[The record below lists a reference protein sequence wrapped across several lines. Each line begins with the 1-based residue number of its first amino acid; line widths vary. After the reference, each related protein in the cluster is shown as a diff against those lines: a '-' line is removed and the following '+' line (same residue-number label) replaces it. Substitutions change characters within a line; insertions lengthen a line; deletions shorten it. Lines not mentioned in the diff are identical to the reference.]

1 MLDALKSITEKLN
14 KVKNSKLTHVK
25 LFILNIS
32 FCLLPFLL
40 IFIMEFSILLI
51 IIIPLLTSI
60 LCGILEATNIK
71 YFFQYII
78 VKTELFR
85 NLNKEEKKLLEKK
98 KIHYSLKYI
107 DDTLLQIRNL
117 CINEVSSEKELKEI
131 LLFIL
136 NDENIEKKLK
146 IKIIETIEKNK
157 YCNEKLI
164 DIIYTEEI
172 NFKVFNYKLSDSFA
186 GTIQDKLMD
195 LIYNKSSLY
204 QIIKYESYQEE
215 LSAEKIV
222 NKILKT
228 FDIKSLIK
236 IIFEKDKSKLNNE
249 EKEINY
255 FFNNLDIEKFV
266 NIKIAILNKVLY
278 LKEIDNIKNYEEEF
292 FQLAKRLDVNKKM
305 LYIMEE
311 NLVIK
316 EELKIINI

>member
-1 MLDALKSITEKLN
+1 M
-14 KVKNSKLTHVK
+14 
-25 LFILNIS
+25 
-32 FCLLPFLL
+32 
-40 IFIMEFSILLI
+40 LLI
-51 IIIPLLTSI
+51 IIPILISI
-60 LCGILEATNIK
+60 LCGILDATNLK

-85 NLNKEEKKLLEKK
+85 TLNKEEKKLLENK
-98 KIHYSLKYI
+98 KIYYSLKYI

-117 CINEVSSEKELKEI
+117 CINEVSSEKELKDI

-146 IKIIETIEKNK
+146 IKIIESIEKNK

-164 DIIYTEEI
+164 DIIYKEEI
-172 NFKVFNYKLSDSFA
+172 NFKVVNYNLGELFA
-186 GTIQDKLMD
+186 GKIQNKLMD
-195 LIYNKSSLY
+195 LIYDKSSLY

-236 IIFEKDKSKLNNE
+236 IIFEKDKSKLNSD

-255 FFNNLDIEKFV
+255 FFNNLDIERLV

-278 LKEIDNIKNYEEEF
+278 SKEIDNIENYEEEF
-292 FQLAKRLDVNKKM
+292 LELAKRLDVNKKM